1 MDKPH
6 QGPQPI
12 YLDNAATTRPLPE
25 VILTMGQV
33 LYDTFAN
40 PSSTHT
46 AGRDAKVVVET
57 SRREIAAL
65 LGARSSQVFFTS
77 GGTES
82 DNTVLRGAVR
92 AGIRR
97 IVSCRA
103 EHHAVTRTLEAIE
116 QEYGLNE
123 PLFTQYISYIGGV
136 LHGDLGISYQDP
148 AVRVTEVIARA
159 WPVTASVGAAA
170 LIVSL
175 ILGTGLGILSAV
187 SGRRSV
193 KQVISA
199 GGMIAAGIPGFAAA
213 ILLMLVFSV
222 KLKLLPASGLLSPA
236 HYILPVAALSLYPA
250 AMVSRLVSST
260 LETELTKDYV
270 LFARAKGLGRRQV
283 IFTHALKNAYLPVIN
298 YIGPASASLLT
309 GSFVVESIFTIPGLG
324 REFVGSI
331 TNRDYTLILG
341 LTVFMGAVVILVNL
355 ITDLLCAWLDPKTR
369 RAYRE
374 ERA

>member
-1 MDKPH
+1 MAR
-6 QGPQPI
+6 
-12 YLDNAATTRPLPE
+12 YTCRR
-25 VILTMGQV
+25 ILTGILSLFV
-33 LYDTFAN
+33 LITVTFFLVRII
-40 PSSTHT
+40 PGSPFQRGGVSES
-46 AGRDAKVVVET
+46 VVE
-57 SRREIAAL
+57 
-65 LGARSSQVFFTS
+65 
-77 GGTES
+77 
-82 DNTVLRGAVR
+82 
-92 AGIRR
+92 
-97 IVSCRA
+97 
-103 EHHAVTRTLEAIE
+103 AIK

-123 PLFTQYISYIGGV
+123 PLFTQYLSYIGGV

-222 KLKLLPASGLLSPA
+222 KLKLLPASGLLSPV

>member
-1 MDKPH
+1 MAR
-6 QGPQPI
+6 
-12 YLDNAATTRPLPE
+12 YTCRR
-25 VILTMGQV
+25 ILTGILSLFV
-33 LYDTFAN
+33 LITVTFFLVRII
-40 PSSTHT
+40 PGSPFQRGGVSES
-46 AGRDAKVVVET
+46 VV
-57 SRREIAAL
+57 
-65 LGARSSQVFFTS
+65 
-77 GGTES
+77 
-82 DNTVLRGAVR
+82 
-92 AGIRR
+92 
-97 IVSCRA
+97 
-103 EHHAVTRTLEAIE
+103 EAIE

-123 PLFTQYISYIGGV
+123 PLFTQYLSYIGGV

-187 SGRRSV
+187 SGRRRV

-222 KLKLLPASGLLSPA
+222 KLKLLPASGLLSPV

-309 GSFVVESIFTIPGLG
+309 GSFVVESTFTIPGLG

-341 LTVFMGAVVILVNL
+341 LTVFMGAVVIFVNL

>member
-1 MDKPH
+1 MAR
-6 QGPQPI
+6 
-12 YLDNAATTRPLPE
+12 YTCRR
-25 VILTMGQV
+25 ILTGILSLFV
-33 LYDTFAN
+33 LITVTFFLVRII
-40 PSSTHT
+40 PGSPFQRGGVSES
-46 AGRDAKVVVET
+46 VV
-57 SRREIAAL
+57 
-65 LGARSSQVFFTS
+65 
-77 GGTES
+77 
-82 DNTVLRGAVR
+82 
-92 AGIRR
+92 
-97 IVSCRA
+97 
-103 EHHAVTRTLEAIE
+103 EAIE

-123 PLFTQYISYIGGV
+123 PLFTQYLSYIGGV

-213 ILLMLVFSV
+213 ILLLLVFSV
-222 KLKLLPASGLLSPA
+222 KLKLLPASGLLSPV

>member
-1 MDKPH
+1 MAR
-6 QGPQPI
+6 
-12 YLDNAATTRPLPE
+12 YTCRR
-25 VILTMGQV
+25 ILTGILSLFV
-33 LYDTFAN
+33 LITVTFFLVRII
-40 PSSTHT
+40 PGSPFQRGGVSES
-46 AGRDAKVVVET
+46 VV
-57 SRREIAAL
+57 
-65 LGARSSQVFFTS
+65 
-77 GGTES
+77 
-82 DNTVLRGAVR
+82 
-92 AGIRR
+92 
-97 IVSCRA
+97 
-103 EHHAVTRTLEAIE
+103 EAIE

-123 PLFTQYISYIGGV
+123 PLFTQYLSYIGGV

-222 KLKLLPASGLLSPA
+222 KLKLLPASGLLSPV

-309 GSFVVESIFTIPGLG
+309 GSFVVENIFTIPGLG

>member
-1 MDKPH
+1 MAR
-6 QGPQPI
+6 
-12 YLDNAATTRPLPE
+12 YTCMR
-25 VILTMGQV
+25 ILTGLLSLFV
-33 LYDTFAN
+33 LITVTFFLVRII
-40 PSSTHT
+40 PGSPFQRGGVSES
-46 AGRDAKVVVET
+46 VV
-57 SRREIAAL
+57 
-65 LGARSSQVFFTS
+65 
-77 GGTES
+77 
-82 DNTVLRGAVR
+82 
-92 AGIRR
+92 
-97 IVSCRA
+97 
-103 EHHAVTRTLEAIE
+103 EAIE

-159 WPVTASVGAAA
+159 WPVTASVGTAA

-175 ILGTGLGILSAV
+175 IMGTGLGILSAV

-222 KLKLLPASGLLSPA
+222 KLKLLPASGLLSPV

-270 LFARAKGLGRRQV
+270 LFARAKGLGRRRV

>member
-1 MDKPH
+1 MAR
-6 QGPQPI
+6 
-12 YLDNAATTRPLPE
+12 YTCRR
-25 VILTMGQV
+25 ILTGILSLFV
-33 LYDTFAN
+33 LITVTFFLVRII
-40 PSSTHT
+40 PGSPFQRGGVSES
-46 AGRDAKVVVET
+46 VV
-57 SRREIAAL
+57 
-65 LGARSSQVFFTS
+65 
-77 GGTES
+77 
-82 DNTVLRGAVR
+82 
-92 AGIRR
+92 
-97 IVSCRA
+97 
-103 EHHAVTRTLEAIE
+103 EAIE

-123 PLFTQYISYIGGV
+123 PLFTQYLSYIGGV

-222 KLKLLPASGLLSPA
+222 KLKLLPASGLLSPV

-341 LTVFMGAVVILVNL
+341 LTVFMGAVVIFVNL

>member
-1 MDKPH
+1 MAR
-6 QGPQPI
+6 
-12 YLDNAATTRPLPE
+12 YTCRR
-25 VILTMGQV
+25 ILTGILSLFV
-33 LYDTFAN
+33 LITVTFFLIRII
-40 PSSTHT
+40 PGSPFQRGGVSES
-46 AGRDAKVVVET
+46 VV
-57 SRREIAAL
+57 
-65 LGARSSQVFFTS
+65 
-77 GGTES
+77 
-82 DNTVLRGAVR
+82 
-92 AGIRR
+92 
-97 IVSCRA
+97 
-103 EHHAVTRTLEAIE
+103 EAIE

-123 PLFTQYISYIGGV
+123 PLFTQYLSYIGGV

-222 KLKLLPASGLLSPA
+222 KLKLLPASGLLSPV

>member
-1 MDKPH
+1 MAR
-6 QGPQPI
+6 
-12 YLDNAATTRPLPE
+12 YTCRR
-25 VILTMGQV
+25 ILTGILSLFV
-33 LYDTFAN
+33 LITVTFFLVRII
-40 PSSTHT
+40 PGSPFQRGGVSES
-46 AGRDAKVVVET
+46 VV
-57 SRREIAAL
+57 
-65 LGARSSQVFFTS
+65 
-77 GGTES
+77 
-82 DNTVLRGAVR
+82 
-92 AGIRR
+92 
-97 IVSCRA
+97 
-103 EHHAVTRTLEAIE
+103 EAIE

-123 PLFTQYISYIGGV
+123 PLFTQYLSYIGGV

-222 KLKLLPASGLLSPA
+222 KLKLLPASGLLSPV

-369 RAYRE
+369 RAYRK

>member
-1 MDKPH
+1 MAR
-6 QGPQPI
+6 
-12 YLDNAATTRPLPE
+12 YTCRR
-25 VILTMGQV
+25 ILTGLLSLFV
-33 LYDTFAN
+33 LITVTFFLVRII
-40 PSSTHT
+40 PGSPFQRGGVSES
-46 AGRDAKVVVET
+46 VV
-57 SRREIAAL
+57 
-65 LGARSSQVFFTS
+65 
-77 GGTES
+77 
-82 DNTVLRGAVR
+82 
-92 AGIRR
+92 
-97 IVSCRA
+97 
-103 EHHAVTRTLEAIE
+103 EAIE

-123 PLFTQYISYIGGV
+123 PLFTQYLSYIGGV

-222 KLKLLPASGLLSPA
+222 KLKLLPASGLLSPV
-236 HYILPVAALSLYPA
+236 HYILPVAALSLYPS

-341 LTVFMGAVVILVNL
+341 LTVFMGAVVIFVNL

>member
-1 MDKPH
+1 MAR
-6 QGPQPI
+6 
-12 YLDNAATTRPLPE
+12 YTCRR
-25 VILTMGQV
+25 ILTGLLSLFV
-33 LYDTFAN
+33 LITVTFFLVRII
-40 PSSTHT
+40 PGSPFQRGGVSES
-46 AGRDAKVVVET
+46 VV
-57 SRREIAAL
+57 
-65 LGARSSQVFFTS
+65 
-77 GGTES
+77 
-82 DNTVLRGAVR
+82 
-92 AGIRR
+92 
-97 IVSCRA
+97 
-103 EHHAVTRTLEAIE
+103 EAIE

-123 PLFTQYISYIGGV
+123 SLFTQYLSYIGGV

-222 KLKLLPASGLLSPA
+222 KLKLLPASGLLSPV

-341 LTVFMGAVVILVNL
+341 LTVFMGTVVILVNL

>member
-1 MDKPH
+1 MAR
-6 QGPQPI
+6 
-12 YLDNAATTRPLPE
+12 YTCRR
-25 VILTMGQV
+25 ILTGILSLFV
-33 LYDTFAN
+33 LITVTFFLVRII
-40 PSSTHT
+40 PGSPFQRGGVSES
-46 AGRDAKVVVET
+46 VV
-57 SRREIAAL
+57 
-65 LGARSSQVFFTS
+65 
-77 GGTES
+77 
-82 DNTVLRGAVR
+82 
-92 AGIRR
+92 
-97 IVSCRA
+97 
-103 EHHAVTRTLEAIE
+103 EAIE

-123 PLFTQYISYIGGV
+123 PLFTQYLSYIGGV

-159 WPVTASVGAAA
+159 WPVTASAGAAA

-222 KLKLLPASGLLSPA
+222 KLKLLPASGLLSPV

-341 LTVFMGAVVILVNL
+341 LTVFMGAVVIFVNL

>member
-1 MDKPH
+1 MAR
-6 QGPQPI
+6 
-12 YLDNAATTRPLPE
+12 YTCRR
-25 VILTMGQV
+25 ILTGLLSLFV
-33 LYDTFAN
+33 LITVTFFLVRIIPGSPFQRGGVSEA
-40 PSSTHT
+40 
-46 AGRDAKVVVET
+46 VV
-57 SRREIAAL
+57 
-65 LGARSSQVFFTS
+65 
-77 GGTES
+77 
-82 DNTVLRGAVR
+82 
-92 AGIRR
+92 
-97 IVSCRA
+97 
-103 EHHAVTRTLEAIE
+103 EAIE

-222 KLKLLPASGLLSPA
+222 KLKLLPASGLLSPV

>member
-1 MDKPH
+1 MAR
-6 QGPQPI
+6 
-12 YLDNAATTRPLPE
+12 YTCRR
-25 VILTMGQV
+25 ILTGLLSLFV
-33 LYDTFAN
+33 LITVTFFLVRII
-40 PSSTHT
+40 PGSPFQRGGVSES
-46 AGRDAKVVVET
+46 VV
-57 SRREIAAL
+57 
-65 LGARSSQVFFTS
+65 
-77 GGTES
+77 
-82 DNTVLRGAVR
+82 
-92 AGIRR
+92 
-97 IVSCRA
+97 
-103 EHHAVTRTLEAIE
+103 EAIE

-123 PLFTQYISYIGGV
+123 PLFTQYLSYIGGV

-222 KLKLLPASGLLSPA
+222 KLKLLPASGLLSPV
-236 HYILPVAALSLYPA
+236 HYILPVAALSLYPS

>member
-1 MDKPH
+1 MAR
-6 QGPQPI
+6 
-12 YLDNAATTRPLPE
+12 YTCRR
-25 VILTMGQV
+25 ILTGILSLFV
-33 LYDTFAN
+33 LITVTFFLVRII
-40 PSSTHT
+40 PGSPFQRGGVSES
-46 AGRDAKVVVET
+46 VV
-57 SRREIAAL
+57 
-65 LGARSSQVFFTS
+65 
-77 GGTES
+77 
-82 DNTVLRGAVR
+82 
-92 AGIRR
+92 
-97 IVSCRA
+97 
-103 EHHAVTRTLEAIE
+103 EAIE

-222 KLKLLPASGLLSPA
+222 KLKLLPASGLLSPV
-236 HYILPVAALSLYPA
+236 HYILPVAALSLYPS